1 MMKCVNPLLL
11 SVFVLLLVAC
21 SVNSRQYVIG
31 VSQCSDDEWR
41 RQMNGEID
49 REALLYSDITIDR
62 SNANDNSDQQIADIE
77 EFIAKGV
84 DLLIVAPNEEDKL
97 KPVIEK
103 AYNAGIPV
111 VLVDRRI
118 SSDKFTA
125 YVGGDNYDVG
135 RLAATDVKNF
145 TKHSANLIE
154 IEGLISSSPA
164 QGRHKGFVENID
176 TAQYAYRAIPANWSV
191 ESGYNVMKGLLA
203 DKALVESGAT
213 VFCHNDRLALGA
225 IRAVKDAGVP
235 ERFTFVGVD
244 GVTEDGF
251 GIDLVMDGQ
260 MHSTCLYPCA
270 GTEAVQTAVAILH
283 GQNYER
289 IISLKSLLINASNAE
304 VMKRNSEY
312 MNSMGNQIHT
322 LDSKLD
328 EFVKMYSTQRMLLW
342 SLILILVLTVLSL
355 LLAVKAYIT
364 NRKLKQHIEESA
376 NAKLS
381 FFTNVSHDFRTPLT
395 LIADPV
401 NHLLDQQEL
410 PEQMRPLL
418 TIVQKNTTVLLRLIN
433 QILDFRKYESGKL
446 EIHLSDFDIRQRLLE
461 WTSSFQPLADKK
473 SIDFVIECQNL
484 TPGADPTAYSC
495 IADSEKVERIV
506 YNLLSNAFKFTP
518 HGGRIQVILAANG
531 QEFTLKVID
540 NGSGMTDDQMQH
552 IFDRFYQASVNH
564 IGTGIGLALVKAFV
578 EMHNGSVHVESA
590 ADGGSQFV
598 VTIPQRQKGNVVS
611 PEVNAT
617 VMDSLREGA
626 IAIADSM
633 GTGDVTPALDA
644 DGKQATVLVIDDSDD
659 VRQYV
664 AMVLSDNYRILEAAN
679 GQEGLEKAQEEVPDM
694 IICDVMMPVM
704 DGMECLR
711 QLKSDL
717 KTSHIPVVML
727 TAYTRDQKKI
737 EGYELGADS
746 YLEKPFSSQV
756 LRARLQNLLEGRR
769 RLQELWFGQDT
780 TPVTSAIKPDVA
792 PDTAPSAAPANN
804 NADKVTAPAA
814 LPQDITFVEH
824 LKEYIQNHL
833 SDSDLSVE
841 DISAEFHLGR
851 TQMYR
856 KTKAL
861 TGKSPIELLRTARL
875 RKAAKMLKETE
886 RSISEI
892 TYACGFSVPSYFTKC
907 FHEYYGMTPSEWKE
921 KKTN

>member
-1 MMKCVNPLLL
+1 MTTFLKNIFLCL
-11 SVFVLLLVAC
+11 FVLILAAC
-21 SVNSRQYVIG
+21 SGNSRQYVIG

-77 EFIAKGV
+77 AFIAKGV

-97 KPVIEK
+97 IPVIEK

-118 SSDKFTA
+118 ASDKFTA

-135 RLAATDVKNF
+135 RLAATDVK
-145 TKHSANLIE
+145 TIAKPSTRLIE

-176 TAQYAYRAIPANWSV
+176 TTQYAYKAIPANWSV
-191 ESGYNVMKGLLA
+191 ESGYTVMSSLLA
-203 DKALVESGAT
+203 DQALLQSGAT

-225 IRAVKDAGVP
+225 IKAVK
-235 ERFTFVGVD
+235 ERNAENLFTFVGVD

-251 GIDLVMDGQ
+251 GVDLVMDGK
-260 MHSTCLYPCA
+260 MHSTCLYPSA
-270 GTEAVQTAVAILH
+270 GTEAIKTAVAILH
-283 GQNYER
+283 GEPYER

-304 VMKRNSEY
+304 VMKRQSEY
-312 MNSMGNQIHT
+312 VSSMGKQIYA
-322 LDSKLD
+322 LDLKLD
-328 EFVKMYSTQRMLLW
+328 DFVKMYSIQRMLLW
-342 SLILILVLTVLSL
+342 AVILILVLTALSL
-355 LLAVKAYIT
+355 ISAMKAYLT
-364 NRKLKQHIEESA
+364 NRKLKKHIEESA
-376 NAKLS
+376 EAKLS

-401 NHLLDQQEL
+401 NHLLEQKEL

-446 EIHLSDFDIRQRLLE
+446 EMHLSDFDIRQRLME
-461 WTSSFQPLADKK
+461 WTSSFQPLAEKK
-473 SIDFVIECQNL
+473 QIDYVIECKEA
-484 TPGADPTAYSC
+484 TPGAVQNAFLC
-495 IADSEKVERIV
+495 IADSQKVERIV

-518 HGGRIQVILAANG
+518 QGGRIQVLLTVDGTAL
-531 QEFTLKVID
+531 TLKVID

-552 IFDRFYQASVNH
+552 IFDRFYQANVNYT
-564 IGTGIGLALVKAFV
+564 GTGIGLALVKAFV
-578 EMHNGSVHVESA
+578 EMHGGSVHVESA
-590 ADGGSQFV
+590 ESGGSKFV
-598 VTIPQRQKGNVVS
+598 VTMPQRQKGHVVNV
-611 PEVNAT
+611 EANAT
-617 VMDSLREGA
+617 VMDTLRDGA
-626 IAIADSM
+626 IAIADTESVE
-633 GTGDVTPALDA
+633 TVAA
-644 DGKQATVLVIDDSDD
+644 DGAADKQASVLIIDDSDD

-664 AMVLSDNYRILEAAN
+664 AMVLSDTYRILEAAD
-679 GQEGLEKAQEEVPDM
+679 GKSGLEKAREEVPDM

-704 DGMECLR
+704 DGMECLC
-711 QLKSDL
+711 QLKADI

-756 LRARLQNLLEGRR
+756 LRARLQNLIEGRR
-769 RLQELWFGQDT
+769 RLQELWFSQ
-780 TPVTSAIKPDVA
+780 V
-792 PDTAPSAAPANN
+792 SAADTQVATGTASAPKNN
-804 NADKVTAPAA
+804 VADSVTAPAT

-824 LKEYIQNHL
+824 LKDYIQAHL

-875 RKAAKMLKETE
+875 RKAAKMLTETE

-921 KKTN
+921 KEKES